1 MSGSKKCPQCAEL
14 VQMDALVCK
23 HCRNRFKTKSGLLSK
38 VILAIVALFILRV
51 IYGGNSPDSSSDSIA
66 ASTSTVSMVRAKE
79 CRQVIDAATKL
90 GVVKSSTEP
99 FRIVVDEIAW
109 TLLPYSEKHGLLLA
123 VACDGSFK
131 TDKGDMEDFAE
142 AYGYRNNQ
150 RLARLANEGSEVKI
164 LTGQ

>member
-1 MSGSKKCPQCAEL
+1 MSGSKKCPKCAEL

-23 HCRNRFKTKSGLLSK
+23 HCGNKFETKSGLIGK
-38 VILAIVALFILRV
+38 VILAIAAIWLLSV
-51 IYGGNSPDSSSDSIA
+51 IFGDNSDDSTTETTV

-79 CRQVIDAATKL
+79 CAAVIDAGKKV
-90 GVVKSSTEP
+90 GVVKSSSEP
-99 FRIVVDEIAW
+99 FRIVVDEVAW
-109 TLLPYSEKHGLLLA
+109 ALLPYTEKHGLLLA

-164 LTGQ
+164 LTGE